1 MKSTVTSLDKWF
13 LIRRNPPS
21 RGTARQSGS
30 VGHHKSKL
38 NPSSALFYSPRISFG
53 FVVSHLKTFSFFSFF
68 FFLCIVL
75 HFFRLCICRIS
86 ELDSLYF
93 VLFFIF
99 NGSLSKSVHSAWWHQ
114 QTVWRTWQRS
124 GNLFFL
130 MVSLELEWDFRLCL
144 KSLALIWPQE
154 THFVITQLMETSSEG
169 CLFENFLKGE
179 PVPAF
184 HKGGTLRRVFC

>member
-68 FFLCIVL
+68 FFC
-75 HFFRLCICRIS
+75 
-86 ELDSLYF
+86 
-93 VLFFIF
+93 VLFCIF
-99 NGSLSKSVHSAWWHQ
+99 SGCVFVEYLNWIHCTLFYSSFSMDPLSMVASTNENRQSEEPDRGLA
-114 QTVWRTWQRS
+114 TC
-124 GNLFFL
+124 FF
-130 MVSLELEWDFRLCL
+130 
-144 KSLALIWPQE
+144 
-154 THFVITQLMETSSEG
+154 
-169 CLFENFLKGE
+169 
-179 PVPAF
+179 
-184 HKGGTLRRVFC
+184 

>member
-53 FVVSHLKTFSFFSFF
+53 FVVSHLKTFLFFLFL
-68 FFLCIVL
+68 FLCIVL

-114 QTVWRTWQRS
+114 LMRTDSLKNLTEVWQPVFSDGLSRIRVGFLFVSQISRPNLTSRNTFCHNATY
-124 GNLFFL
+124 GNKF
-130 MVSLELEWDFRLCL
+130 
-144 KSLALIWPQE
+144 
-154 THFVITQLMETSSEG
+154 
-169 CLFENFLKGE
+169 
-179 PVPAF
+179 
-184 HKGGTLRRVFC
+184 